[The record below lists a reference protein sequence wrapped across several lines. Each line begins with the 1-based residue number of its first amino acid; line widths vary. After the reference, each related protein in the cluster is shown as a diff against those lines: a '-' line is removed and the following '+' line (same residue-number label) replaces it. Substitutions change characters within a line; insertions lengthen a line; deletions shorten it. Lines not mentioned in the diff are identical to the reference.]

1 MWFTTNTPPST
12 DPQKIEDF
20 LTRGVSGLY
29 PEKEKVRSMLMSG
42 KKLSMYL
49 GIDPT
54 GPTLHLGHAIA
65 IRKMKAFQ
73 ELGHTA
79 ILLIG
84 SFTAQIGDPTDK
96 LAARVR
102 LTEKQVMDNAAL
114 YKQQASAILNF
125 SGSNPAKLMYNGDWL
140 AKMTFADVIEVA
152 SKVTV
157 QEMLKRDMFETRMK
171 EEKPIY
177 LHEFFYP
184 LMQGYDS
191 VAMDVDGEVGGNDQ
205 LFNMLVGR
213 DLVRSINQK
222 EKFVLTMKLLTD
234 SSGKKMGKTEGN
246 MAALSDTPTEVF
258 GKVMS
263 WTDGMILGG
272 FELCTDV
279 ATSELPHLA
288 QRLTSEN
295 PRDLKL
301 ELAQAIVESHF
312 GQKEAAVAREA
323 FTQTFS
329 KEVFPAN
336 APVIEVAKGT
346 AMRDALKGIFES
358 NSELTRHFTQG
369 SIQTAAGEKIT
380 DPFMKLEESGEYRIG
395 KKEFRRILVK

>member
-1 MWFTTNTPPST
+1 MWFRPETAVSK
-12 DPQKIEDF
+12 DPGKIEDF

-29 PEKEKVRSMLMSG
+29 PEKEKIRAMLMSG

-65 IRKMKAFQ
+65 IRKLKAFQ
-73 ELGHTA
+73 DLGHTA

-102 LTEKQVMDNAAL
+102 LTEKEVLANATL
-114 YKQQASAILNF
+114 YKQQASTLLNF
-125 SGSNPAKLMYNGDWL
+125 SGSNPAKVLYNGDWL
-140 AKMTFADVIEVA
+140 SKMTFSDVIEIA

-157 QEMLKRDMFETRMK
+157 QEMLKRDMFETRMR

-191 VAMDVDGEVGGNDQ
+191 VAMNVDGEIGGNDQ

-213 DLVRSINQK
+213 DLVRAIKQK

-234 SSGKKMGKTEGN
+234 STGEHLRALNHVARRIAESRLGDADGAVSFVIDVGGHLEG
-246 MAALSDTPTEVF
+246 
-258 GKVMS
+258 
-263 WTDGMILGG
+263 
-272 FELCTDV
+272 ELERIRGN
-279 ATSELPHLA
+279 ARMLA
-288 QRLTSEN
+288 QRARLFKHEVELDPMSSYERLVIHELFSED
-295 PRDLKL
+295 PEIKTESRGEGKFRHIVLKY
-301 ELAQAIVESHF
+301 
-312 GQKEAAVAREA
+312 
-323 FTQTFS
+323 
-329 KEVFPAN
+329 
-336 APVIEVAKGT
+336 IEKG
-346 AMRDALKGIFES
+346 
-358 NSELTRHFTQG
+358 
-369 SIQTAAGEKIT
+369 AG
-380 DPFMKLEESGEYRIG
+380 
-395 KKEFRRILVK
+395 V

>member
-1 MWFTTNTPPST
+1 MWFRPETAVSK
-12 DPQKIEDF
+12 DPGKIEDF

-29 PEKEKVRSMLMSG
+29 PEKEKIRAMLMSG

-65 IRKMKAFQ
+65 IRKLKAFQ
-73 ELGHTA
+73 DLGHTA

-102 LTEKQVMDNAAL
+102 LTEKEVLANATL
-114 YKQQASAILNF
+114 YKQQASTLLNF
-125 SGSNPAKLMYNGDWL
+125 SGSNPAKVLYNGDWL
-140 AKMTFADVIEVA
+140 SKMTFSDVIEIA

-157 QEMLKRDMFETRMK
+157 QEMLKRDMFETRMR

-191 VAMDVDGEVGGNDQ
+191 VAMNVDGEIGGNDQ

-213 DLVRSINQK
+213 DLVRAIKQK

-234 SSGKKMGKTEGN
+234 STGKKMGKSEGN
-246 MAALSDTPTEVF
+246 MAALSDSPAEVF

-263 WTDGMILGG
+263 WTDGMIIGG

-279 ATSELPHLA
+279 PTNEISVLA
-288 QRLTSEN
+288 QRLQQEN

-301 ELAQAIVESHF
+301 ELAEAIVQSHF
-312 GQKEAAVAREA
+312 GDADAKLARKA
-323 FTQTFS
+323 FTETFS
-329 KEVFPAN
+329 KEVFPEDALTIS
-336 APVIEVAKGT
+336 ASDVAT
-346 AMRDALKGIFES
+346 MRDFVVKVAGVS
-358 NSELTRHFTQG
+358 NSEATRLFEQRA
-369 SIQTAAGEKIT
+369 IENVQGEKIT
-380 DPFMKLEESGEYRIG
+380 DPFMKPTPGNYKIG
-395 KKEFRRILVK
+395 KRQFGKIV